1 MSEKKKKKKEEGS
14 FLSGLDVSLPF
25 NVITSSLTLHIKSHQ
40 HSLLS
45 FFQKISS
52 WEQEENRE
60 KKQIMII
67 NVEKYKGKQHQRA

>member
-1 MSEKKKKKKEEGS
+1 MSEKKKKREV
-14 FLSGLDVSLPF
+14 LSGLDVSLPF
-25 NVITSSLTLHIKSHQ
+25 NVKTSSLTLHIKSH

-45 FFQKISS
+45 FFQNFHLGEKVK
-52 WEQEENRE
+52 QG